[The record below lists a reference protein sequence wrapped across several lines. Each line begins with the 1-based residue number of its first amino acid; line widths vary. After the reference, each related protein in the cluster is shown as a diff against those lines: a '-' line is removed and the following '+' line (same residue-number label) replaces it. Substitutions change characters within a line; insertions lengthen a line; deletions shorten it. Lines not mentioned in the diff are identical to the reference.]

1 MYIHSIKLTN
11 YKSIGDYNEDE
22 IIIEPKVTAIIGKN
36 ESGKSNVLEGISKI
50 RFLSK
55 NDAAFS
61 VECVNRQVESG
72 TFNSFLVTLKHSQ
85 DEIEK
90 GANTDTKILITK
102 DRYSATG
109 GIVDYYKKTIQ
120 SIFASLIEFLKSIS
134 NNPFG
139 LSNQDYT
146 NYTIYLKEIQKEDEI
161 NFYRVTYFVNLCK
174 SKINNIPQDKRE
186 EYKHLLNDVQTTWE
200 SFSAIFPTFFYRSTN
215 KTLNSSYKYDEI
227 NSELNNSNINPN
239 SLIRDLVK
247 IIGVSHSDFLLAC
260 QQGNNAT
267 QITKRDNINKLINQ
281 KLNKAFHGFYKTEK
295 LYLGIQF
302 NAGVITFTIKKE
314 DGTTLLL
321 SERSNGLKWYL
332 NLFIDMLANDA
343 VSNQVIFLL
352 DEPGIN
358 LHVNA
363 QRELLRL
370 FNHLADN
377 GNQIVYTTHSP
388 YMLDMEND
396 GIHRIRAVVKYG
408 DENTYIYK
416 TAYDSKI
423 APDSQNDTLTPII
436 RALGMNLLDT
446 FGPAKDKLNIIT
458 EGMSD
463 YIYITLMAKQLEID
477 LSKVAF
483 IPSQGAT
490 NCVNIAMILHGWG
503 CKYIALFDYDKE
515 GVEEG
520 GEQIRKTFDSNI
532 GENFQYIVNVKQ
544 QDVDSYTY
552 KQFPKMIEDL
562 ITHSEIERFCHDFGV
577 LKTTS
582 KSLTA
587 KILSNAVENGSFT
600 LNEESKKNFIG
611 LFTRLGLHG

>member
-1 MYIHSIKLTN
+1 MS
-11 YKSIGDYNEDE
+11 
-22 IIIEPKVTAIIGKN
+22 
-36 ESGKSNVLEGISKI
+36 
-50 RFLSK
+50 
-55 NDAAFS
+55 
-61 VECVNRQVESG
+61 
-72 TFNSFLVTLKHSQ
+72 
-85 DEIEK
+85 
-90 GANTDTKILITK
+90 
-102 DRYSATG
+102 
-109 GIVDYYKKTIQ
+109 
-120 SIFASLIEFLKSIS
+120 
-134 NNPFG
+134 
-139 LSNQDYT
+139 
-146 NYTIYLKEIQKEDEI
+146 
-161 NFYRVTYFVNLCK
+161 
-174 SKINNIPQDKRE
+174 
-186 EYKHLLNDVQTTWE
+186 EYKNLLDDVQIAWD
-200 SFSAIFPTFFYRSTN
+200 SFGSIFPTFFYRSTS
-215 KTLNSSYKYDEI
+215 KMLNSSYKYDDI
-227 NSELNNSNINPN
+227 NSELNNTNANPN
-239 SLIRDLVK
+239 SLIRELVK
-247 IIGVSHSDFLLAC
+247 IIGVSQNDFLSAC

-267 QITKRDNINKLINQ
+267 QITKRKNINRLINQ
-281 KLNKAFHGFYKTEK
+281 KLNKEFHNFYTTEK
-295 LYLGIQF
+295 LFLGIEF
-302 NAGVITFTIKKE
+302 NAGTIIFTINKE

-343 VSNQVIFLL
+343 VNNKVVFLL
-352 DEPGIN
+352 DEPGTN

-388 YMLDMEND
+388 YMLDNE
-396 GIHRIRAVVKYG
+396 

-503 CKYIALFDYDKE
+503 CKYVALFDYDKE

-520 GEQIRKTFDSNI
+520 GEQIRKTFASKI
-532 GENFQYIVNVKQ
+532 GENFLYIVDVKQ
-544 QDVDSYTY
+544 EDVDAYTY
-552 KQFPKMIEDL
+552 KQSPKMVEDL
-562 ITHSEIERFCHDFGV
+562 MVRSEISRFCNEFDV
-577 LKTTS
+577 STTG
-582 KSLTA
+582 KSLIA
-587 KILSNAVENGSFT
+587 KLLSNAVENGSFT
-600 LNEESKKNFIG
+600 LDETTKTNFVE
-611 LFTRLGLHG
+611 LFRRMGIN

>member
-11 YKSIGDYNEDE
+11 YKSIGCYDEDE

-50 RFLSK
+50 RFLSR

-109 GIVDYYKKTIQ
+109 GIVGYYKNTIQ
-120 SIFASLIEFLKSIS
+120 SIFVSLVELLKSIN

-139 LSNQDYT
+139 LSGQDYN
-146 NYTIYLKEIQKEDEI
+146 NYTAYLNEIQKEDDI
-161 NFYRVTYFVNLCK
+161 NFYRLTYFVNLCK
-174 SKINNIPQDKRE
+174 SRINNIPQDKRE
-186 EYKHLLNDVQTTWE
+186 EYKNLLDDVQIAWD
-200 SFSAIFPTFFYRSTN
+200 SFGSIFPTFFYRSTS
-215 KTLNSSYKYDEI
+215 KMLNSSYKYDDI
-227 NSELNNSNINPN
+227 NSELNNPNVNPN
-239 SLIRDLVK
+239 SLIRELVK
-247 IIGVSHSDFLLAC
+247 IIGVPHSDFLSAC
-260 QQGNNAT
+260 QQGYNAT
-267 QITKRDNINKLINQ
+267 QITKRDNINKLINE
-281 KLNKAFHGFYKTEK
+281 KLNKAFHSFYTTEK

-302 NAGVITFTIKKE
+302 NAGIITFTIKKE
-314 DGTTLLL
+314 DGATLVL

-343 VSNQVIFLL
+343 VNNKVVFLL
-352 DEPGIN
+352 DEPGTN

-363 QRELLRL
+363 QRELLHL
-370 FNHLADN
+370 FNHLAEN

-396 GIHRIRAVVKYG
+396 GIHRIRAVVKNE

-423 APDSQNDTLTPII
+423 ALDSQNDTLTPII

-463 YIYITLMAKQLEID
+463 YIYITLMAKQLGID

-503 CKYIALFDYDKE
+503 CKYVALFDYDKE

-520 GEQIRKTFDSNI
+520 GEQIRKTFGSKI
-532 GENFQYIVNVKQ
+532 GENFQYIVDVKQ
-544 QDVDSYTY
+544 EDINTYTY
-552 KQFPKMIEDL
+552 KQSPKMIEDL
-562 ITHSEIERFCHDFGV
+562 ITRSEIDRFCNDFGIS
-577 LKTTS
+577 KTTS
-582 KSLTA
+582 KSLVA
-587 KILSNAVENGSFT
+587 KILSNAVEDGSFT
-600 LNEESKKNFIG
+600 LNENVKTNFTM
-611 LFTRLGLHG
+611 LFNKLELLG

>member
-50 RFLSK
+50 RFLSR

-109 GIVDYYKKTIQ
+109 GIVGYYKNTIQ
-120 SIFASLIEFLKSIS
+120 SVFVSLVELLKAIN

-139 LSNQDYT
+139 LSGQDYN
-146 NYTIYLKEIQKEDEI
+146 NYTADLNEIQKEDDI
-161 NFYRVTYFVNLCK
+161 NFYKLTYFINLCK
-174 SKINNIPQDKRE
+174 NRINNIPQDKRE
-186 EYKHLLNDVQTTWE
+186 EYKNLLDDIQIAWD
-200 SFSAIFPTFFYRSTN
+200 SFGSIFPTFFYRNTS
-215 KTLNSSYKYDEI
+215 KMLNSSYKYDDI
-227 NSELNNSNINPN
+227 NSELNNPNLNPN
-239 SLIRDLVK
+239 SLIRELVK
-247 IIGVSHSDFLLAC
+247 IIGVSQNDFLSAC

-267 QITKRDNINKLINQ
+267 QITKRKNINRLINQ
-281 KLNKAFHGFYKTEK
+281 KLNKEFHNFYTTEK
-295 LYLGIQF
+295 LFLGIEF
-302 NAGVITFTIKKE
+302 NAGTIIFTINKE

-343 VSNQVIFLL
+343 VNNKVVFLL
-352 DEPGIN
+352 DEPGTN

-396 GIHRIRAVVKYG
+396 GIHRIRAVVKNE

-503 CKYIALFDYDKE
+503 CKYVALFDYDKE

-520 GEQIRKTFDSNI
+520 GEQIRKTFASKI
-532 GENFQYIVNVKQ
+532 GENFQYIVDVKQ
-544 QDVDSYTY
+544 EDVDAYTY
-552 KQFPKMIEDL
+552 KQAPKMVEDL
-562 ITHSEIERFCHDFGV
+562 MVRSEISRFCNEFDV
-577 LKTTS
+577 STTG
-582 KSLTA
+582 KSLIA
-587 KILSNAVENGSFT
+587 KLLSNAVENGSFT
-600 LNEESKKNFIG
+600 LDETTKTNFVE
-611 LFTRLGLHG
+611 LFRRMGIN